1 MLTASCGGH
10 KMRND
15 IFFITIL
22 CAVISI
28 GALCLYFFRT
38 DGNTVNII
46 VDGEIYGVYSLDEN
60 MIVEILTG
68 ESKTNKNIIV
78 ISDGKAYVS
87 EADCPDG
94 ICSEHRPISH
104 NGESIICL
112 PHKVVI
118 EVVTKEELK
127 PDIIQ

>member
-1 MLTASCGGH
+1 
-10 KMRND
+10 MRND
-15 IFFITIL
+15 IFFIAIL

-28 GALCLYFFRT
+28 GALFLYFFRT

-60 MIVEILTG
+60 MTVEILTG
-68 ESKTNKNIIV
+68 ESKTNKNILV